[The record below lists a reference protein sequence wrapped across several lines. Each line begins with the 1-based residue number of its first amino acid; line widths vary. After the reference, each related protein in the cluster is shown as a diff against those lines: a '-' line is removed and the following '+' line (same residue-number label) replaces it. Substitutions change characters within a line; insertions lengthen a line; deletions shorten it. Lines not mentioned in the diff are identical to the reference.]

1 MAMGDAEQIKILI
14 VDDEPVNLRVFE
26 MTLKG
31 QYEII
36 TATDGREAMLKVQ
49 EARPDLVLLDIMMPV
64 MNGYEVCEAIKAD
77 QELAAIPVIFVTA
90 LDKMLDESKGLA
102 LGAIDYIIKPVN
114 PALLRLRVKNHLELK
129 FQRDQLR
136 KQRDL
141 LARQKE
147 DLEETLTRVKK
158 LEGIISICMYCKKIR
173 NEALDWQQIELY
185 ISSHSDALFSHGI
198 CPECFNSGKWK

>member
-1 MAMGDAEQIKILI
+1 MGDAEQIKILI